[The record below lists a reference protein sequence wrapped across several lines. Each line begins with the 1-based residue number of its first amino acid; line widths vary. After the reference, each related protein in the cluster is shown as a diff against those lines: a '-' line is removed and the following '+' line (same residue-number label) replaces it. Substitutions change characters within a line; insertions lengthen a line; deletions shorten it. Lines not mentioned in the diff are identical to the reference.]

1 LFLRRDRHDLK
12 AFLNE
17 EGSALELI
25 ESNNP
30 AFFHEEA
37 KQMHEEEA
45 KLKKKASMACEKT
58 KELHQVTA
66 TRVSKKK
73 GCRLQS
79 SRYNFPDGISLQS
92 FGDGLK
98 GIQLKNRFR
107 MQPVILGEDKD
118 GDDITWYGPYVF
130 WVFEVD
136 KEVRLLNESSDDSDD
151 DFAIFTERMSKV
163 SSAQGAPMNT

>member
-1 LFLRRDRHDLK
+1 
-12 AFLNE
+12 
-17 EGSALELI
+17 
-25 ESNNP
+25 
-30 AFFHEEA
+30 
-37 KQMHEEEA
+37 MHEEEA
-45 KLKKKASMACEKT
+45 KLKKKASMTCEKT

-130 WVFEVD
+130 WVFEVG